1 MGGEGQG
8 KGVPR
13 GEGGAGGRANDEK
26 NSKKMWSSC
35 SCKLNVKRGLTCSLG
50 ATREAK
56 SAKLLIFLK
65 LPRPSFE
72 AILPIG
78 VLGGL
83 DKGSVVGDEVVV
95 CVVGFAFLKDV
106 ARSFSSKV
114 GDSGRW
120 G

>member
-1 MGGEGQG
+1 
-8 KGVPR
+8 
-13 GEGGAGGRANDEK
+13 
-26 NSKKMWSSC
+26 
-35 SCKLNVKRGLTCSLG
+35 LG

-72 AILPIG
+72 ATLPIG